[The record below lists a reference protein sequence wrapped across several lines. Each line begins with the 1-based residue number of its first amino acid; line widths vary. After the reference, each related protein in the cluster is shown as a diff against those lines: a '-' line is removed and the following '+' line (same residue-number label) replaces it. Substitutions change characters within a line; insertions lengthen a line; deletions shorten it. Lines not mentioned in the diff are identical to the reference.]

1 MRILLALVLSAL
13 LSVACSSGG
22 TSTDSGAQASGD
34 GAGGGG
40 PSIIVN
46 DFSFVEETTEAKV
59 GEEVTWTVAE
69 GSSPHTVKFDDEE
82 SKELAPGDTYTRTFN
97 SAGEQKFVCGIH
109 PGMSGTV
116 TVK

>member
-1 MRILLALVLSAL
+1 MKLLLAVVLSAL
-13 LSVACSSGG
+13 LSAACSSGS

-34 GAGGGG
+34 GAGGGA

-46 DFSFVEETTEAKV
+46 DFSFVEETTQAKI

-69 GSSPHTVKFDDEE
+69 GSSPHTVKFEDEE
-82 SKELAPGDTYTRTFN
+82 SKELAAGDTYKRTFDT
-97 SAGEQKFVCGIH
+97 AGEQKFVCGIH

-116 TVK
+116 AVK